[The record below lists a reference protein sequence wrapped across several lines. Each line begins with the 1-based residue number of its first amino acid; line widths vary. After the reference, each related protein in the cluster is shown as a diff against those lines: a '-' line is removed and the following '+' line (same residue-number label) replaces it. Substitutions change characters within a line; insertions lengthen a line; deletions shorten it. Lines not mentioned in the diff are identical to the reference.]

1 MVYQWKLNQNIK
13 LGGENMESDFLEKSS
28 KNFVET
34 KFIKDI
40 INRALLYL
48 QAGIPIHFSGTSGT
62 GKTSLALRLAKKLEQ
77 PFILIYGN
85 EDFTSTD
92 LMGNFVGFETNT
104 VKDNFIHSVYK
115 TKEETKRIWVDNR
128 VTTACKHGYILIYD
142 EFTRT
147 PPESNNILL
156 SVLEEQI
163 LQLPPVRG
171 DKNYLEVDSDFKA
184 IFTSN
189 PEEYAGVHPTQDA
202 LLDRMITINLNGY
215 DLETEMLILRN
226 QTQLNTSMAK
236 NIILIINKLRSY
248 KGFKHLPTLRTAI
261 KLGRVIKTGKI
272 KLSNSNRLEKICID
286 IMAYDNKTETLVTKV
301 IKNQLKEEG

>member
-1 MVYQWKLNQNIK
+1 MVYHWKSNQTIK
-13 LGGENMESDFLEKSS
+13 LGGENMEDLENLN
-28 KNFVET
+28 KNFIET
-34 KFIKDI
+34 TFIKNI
-40 INRALLYL
+40 MNRALLYL
-48 QAGIPIHFSGTSGT
+48 QTGIPVHFSGASGT
-62 GKTSLALRLAKKLEQ
+62 GKTSLALKIAEKLKQ

-115 TKEETKRIWVDNR
+115 TREETKRIWVDNR

-163 LQLPPVRG
+163 LQLPPIRG
-171 DKNYLEVDSDFKA
+171 EKNYLEVNPDFKA

-189 PEEYAGVHPTQDA
+189 PKEYAGVHPTQDA

-215 DLETEMLILRN
+215 DIKTETLILCN
-226 QTQLNTSMAK
+226 QTKLNNSKAK
-236 NIILIINKLRSY
+236 KLILLINK
-248 KGFKHLPTLRTAI
+248 FKNQETLNHLPTLRTAI
-261 KLGRVIKTGKI
+261 KLGRVIKKGQI
-272 KLSNSNRLEKICID
+272 KLSSNQFEKICID
-286 IMAYDNKTETLVTKV
+286 IIAYNDQTEEIVKQVINNFWKEDNQ
-301 IKNQLKEEG
+301 NG